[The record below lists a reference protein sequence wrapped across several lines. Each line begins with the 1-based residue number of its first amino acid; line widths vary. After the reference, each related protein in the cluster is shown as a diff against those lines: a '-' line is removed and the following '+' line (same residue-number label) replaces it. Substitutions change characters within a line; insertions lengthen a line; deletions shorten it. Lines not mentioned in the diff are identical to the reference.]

1 MNGQP
6 AGLGERVTLNDVA
19 AEAGV
24 SAAAASIALRGRSGV
39 APATR
44 QRVADAAAHL
54 GYRSRTSSSREE
66 QLTIGL
72 LMKARRHEIDST
84 NAFYGPVMAGI
95 SAAAAALGIDVRLD
109 ALPVDEHFNPI
120 AVPRLVDSPDVD
132 GLLVLGAYL
141 SDVSARMLGG
151 RPLVLVDGYAESQA
165 QFVTVVTD
173 NLDGAQQATDR
184 LIGLGHRR
192 IVMAGSAP
200 DTFPSILE
208 RREGY
213 RRAMAAAGLEPLF
226 VDGHHDEPSGVTARL
241 IAELDRVPDITGVIA
256 ANDEVA
262 VTILGELAPLVPSRL
277 SMIGFDDIDA
287 ASKVRPRLDTVAVD
301 KQSMGRLAVAMLV
314 HRVSYPDDPAFTAVQ
329 PVRLVVR
336 DSAGPPPT

>member
-1 MNGQP
+1 
-6 AGLGERVTLNDVA
+6 
-19 AEAGV
+19 
-24 SAAAASIALRGRSGV
+24 
-39 APATR
+39 
-44 QRVADAAAHL
+44 
-54 GYRSRTSSSREE
+54 
-66 QLTIGL
+66 
-72 LMKARRHEIDST
+72 
-84 NAFYGPVMAGI
+84 
-95 SAAAAALGIDVRLD
+95 
-109 ALPVDEHFNPI
+109 
-120 AVPRLVDSPDVD
+120 
-132 GLLVLGAYL
+132 
-141 SDVSARMLGG
+141 
-151 RPLVLVDGYAESQA
+151 
-165 QFVTVVTD
+165 
-173 NLDGAQQATDR
+173 
-184 LIGLGHRR
+184 
-192 IVMAGSAP
+192 MAGSAP

-241 IAELDRVPDITGVIA
+241 ISELDRVPDITGVIA

-329 PVRLVVR
+329 PVSLVVR